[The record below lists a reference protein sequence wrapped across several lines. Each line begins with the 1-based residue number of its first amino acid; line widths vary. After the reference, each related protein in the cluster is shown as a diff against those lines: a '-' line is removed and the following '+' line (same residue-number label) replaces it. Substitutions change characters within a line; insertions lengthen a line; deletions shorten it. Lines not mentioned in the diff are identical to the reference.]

1 MKLSDTK
8 PNIETSGELEEQFFS
23 IQDQGMI
30 FDILRNK
37 MYSNPILAICREIS
51 CNARD
56 AHREV
61 GTPEVP
67 VHVYLPNNL
76 EPFFKIKDFG
86 PGISPDRMSNIF
98 IKYTAST
105 KRGDNIQT
113 GGFGL
118 GAKTPFSYSDTFSI
132 ITNFNGIKYNYSCFI
147 DETKV
152 GKLALFSQ
160 SPTDDPNG
168 TEIIVPV
175 KPTDFNSFRDS
186 AERSMRHWQTLPVV
200 KGASVNWNIPQRFL
214 EGTDWFIGEDISGGY
229 NYNYRY
235 DNRGCKLIVDGIE
248 YPMDLEALRKYSDT
262 KIIDAIRGTLYLNF
276 NVGELSLSASREQVY
291 LDKPTQA
298 KISQRIKDV
307 TQQIIKIANDK
318 IEAFPDLWQA
328 NIYCRKELTELFSN
342 LNILGLLS
350 WKGIPLSTSSHSLP
364 TECTVYSFTKNKVTK
379 RSFTSTTNPP
389 KEKISRHLQKYIAF
403 DINSVLYMN
412 DLSIKEPTPRHV
424 KKAFEQNPTLAS
436 VQVICPNDK
445 MTEQMIYD
453 TYHVDL
459 MGSKLISTITNA
471 SARKYTPASSRL
483 LVFKYDAMSAVFKQ
497 VSFSSIEDDKNTT
510 KVLCKLIRDPASNFR
525 KVQLNNKTDLINSA
539 LKYILDKYPNTSF
552 YGIDEGALADDDER
566 LEEDFGEFKSI
577 DDFLEKEI
585 INNNSVNFIEVKF
598 ARLSR
603 HSLDIRADK
612 SMLKL
617 ERAIKDKDS
626 LYLKRL
632 RLHSKIKNLKEKSG
646 GLLTVY
652 ESVKG
657 EISESETDQFIKDNP
672 EYDLSIMEDNYHTKY
687 PLLTHVHVYNYVEA
701 LPAITQYVNLIDS
714 IQPGDTDVKEEN

>member
-1 MKLSDTK
+1 MKLNDVK

-67 VHVYLPNNL
+67 VHVYLPNSL

-105 KRGDNIQT
+105 KRNDNIQT

-132 ITNFNGIKYNYSCFI
+132 ITNYNGVKYNYSCFI

-152 GKLALFSQ
+152 GKLALFSE
-160 SPTDDPNG
+160 SPTDEPNG

-175 KPTDFNSFRDS
+175 KPADFNSFRDS
-186 AERSMRHWQTLPVV
+186 SERSMRHWKTLPVV
-200 KGASVNWNIPQRFL
+200 KGGNINWNIPKTLLQ
-214 EGTDWFIGEDISGGY
+214 GNNWFIAEESGNY

-235 DNRGCKLIVDGIE
+235 DSHGCKLIIDGIE
-248 YPMDLEALRKYSDT
+248 YPIDLESLRKYSDT
-262 KIIDAIRGTLYLNF
+262 KIIDSIRGTLFLHF

-291 LDKPTQA
+291 LDKPTQV
-298 KISQRIKDV
+298 KISQRIKEV
-307 TQQIIKIANDK
+307 TEQIIKISNDK

-328 NIYCRKELTELFSN
+328 NIYCRKELTDIFSN

-350 WKGIPLSTSSHSLP
+350 WKGVPLSTSSHSLP
-364 TECTVYSFTKNKVTK
+364 TECTVYSFTKSKPSR
-379 RSFTSTTNPP
+379 RSFTSANNPP

-403 DINSVLYMN
+403 DINSVLYIN

-424 KKAFEQNPTLAS
+424 KKAFEQDPSITS

-445 MTEQMIYD
+445 MDIKMIYD

-471 SARKYTPASSRL
+471 TARKYTPSSSRL
-483 LVFKYDAMSAVFKQ
+483 LVFRYDPLSAVFRQ
-497 VSFSSIEDDKNTT
+497 VSFSSIEEDKNKD
-510 KVLCKLIRDPASNFR
+510 KVLCKLVRDLATNFR
-525 KVQLNNKTDLINSA
+525 KIRLNNKTELANNT
-539 LKYILDKYPNTSF
+539 LKYISEKYPNHSF
-552 YGIDEGALADDDER
+552 YGIDDGALSADDER
-566 LEEDFGEFKSI
+566 LEEDFGEFEDI
-577 DDFLEKEI
+577 DEFLEKEI
-585 INNNSVNFIEVKF
+585 VNSNINFVEVKF
-598 ARLSR
+598 ARLNR
-603 HSLDIRADK
+603 HALDVRPEK
-612 SMLKL
+612 VMSKL
-617 ERAIKDKDS
+617 ENLIKDKNS

-632 RLHSKIKNLKEKSG
+632 RLHLKVKNLKEKNG
-646 GLLTVY
+646 GLLSIY
-652 ESVKG
+652 ESIKG
-657 EISESETDQFIKDNP
+657 EIDPSEVDKFIQNNP
-672 EYDLSIMEDNYHTKY
+672 EYDLSVMEDNYNTKY
-687 PLLTHVHVYNYVEA
+687 PLLTHVHVYNYTEV
-701 LPAITQYVNLIDS
+701 LPAITQYINLIDS
-714 IQPGDTDVKEEN
+714 I